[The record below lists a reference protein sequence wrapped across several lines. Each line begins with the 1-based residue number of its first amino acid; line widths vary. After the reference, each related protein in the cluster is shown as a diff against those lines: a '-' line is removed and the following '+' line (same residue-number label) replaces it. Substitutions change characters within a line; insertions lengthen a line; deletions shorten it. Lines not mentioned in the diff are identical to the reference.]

1 MADVVRR
8 PDADGRET
16 FPQARASA
24 SRTRLPPGPTCAVAE
39 EELLDDRRTSRRHQP
54 GRDAALCLPNSWYD
68 NPERRTEAGVP
79 EQVRIATK
87 PQLASW
93 MITTAVTAGL
103 SCRWVAGDEAYGND
117 QRLAVRLRQLRLGYV
132 LVVAC

>member
-1 MADVVRR
+1 
-8 PDADGRET
+8 
-16 FPQARASA
+16 
-24 SRTRLPPGPTCAVAE
+24 
-39 EELLDDRRTSRRHQP
+39 
-54 GRDAALCLPNSWYD
+54 
-68 NPERRTEAGVP
+68 
-79 EQVRIATK
+79 
-87 PQLASW
+87 